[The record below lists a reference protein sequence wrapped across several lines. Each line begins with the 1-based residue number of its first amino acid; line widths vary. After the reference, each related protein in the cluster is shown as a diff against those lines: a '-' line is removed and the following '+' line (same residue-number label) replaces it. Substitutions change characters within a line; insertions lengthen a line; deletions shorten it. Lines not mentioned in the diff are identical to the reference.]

1 MIRAVQGLNSEARQH
16 SMFQDRRDL
25 GTFWSQGI
33 QRPFWRFHQAA
44 KGRRKNVGEE
54 KDEQKDPELGKPG
67 LGGERRHRELRR
79 GEEGLGLAGDEAEN
93 ALP

>member
-54 KDEQKDPELGKPG
+54 KDEQKDPELGKAW
-67 LGGERRHRELRR
+67 LGMREEVQGAEERRGGMWLGRR
-79 GEEGLGLAGDEAEN
+79 
-93 ALP
+93 